1 MITATASIRSQ
12 LFLLRKLIT
21 SPAVLKITLT
31 IEPIRPGR
39 SCAIL
44 DPRSFKPFPTPF
56 ATELILLH
64 MAQEVVNNVSRAL
77 VSRLKVKFAGE
88 ILIDTDSYDLFKLYE
103 DLFLTQIERA
113 SMLKEGIQSE
123 DLSKIR
129 CNAGDKKTSGV
140 DKEKKAQ

>member
-1 MITATASIRSQ
+1 
-12 LFLLRKLIT
+12 
-21 SPAVLKITLT
+21 
-31 IEPIRPGR
+31 
-39 SCAIL
+39 
-44 DPRSFKPFPTPF
+44 
-56 ATELILLH
+56 